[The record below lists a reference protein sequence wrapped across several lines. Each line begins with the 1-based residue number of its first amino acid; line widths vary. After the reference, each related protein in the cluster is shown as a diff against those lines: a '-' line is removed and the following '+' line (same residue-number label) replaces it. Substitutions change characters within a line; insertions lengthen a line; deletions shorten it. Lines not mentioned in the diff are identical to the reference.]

1 MQAALPQ
8 SSDLEIA
15 WIPKLT
21 LLNNMPL
28 PAQTA
33 VLVLRFK
40 SRKSPHP
47 AVVID
52 QPDQMA
58 HRKRPIRVVMIETTM
73 EPGRRRKRT
82 GKMLMPLW
90 IGAISRTDM
99 K

>member
-28 PAQTA
+28 PTPNTTKTPAQTA

-58 HRKRPIRVVMIETTM
+58 HRKRPIRVVMMETTM

-82 GKMLMPLW
+82 GKMLMPL
-90 IGAISRTDM
+90 
-99 K
+99 